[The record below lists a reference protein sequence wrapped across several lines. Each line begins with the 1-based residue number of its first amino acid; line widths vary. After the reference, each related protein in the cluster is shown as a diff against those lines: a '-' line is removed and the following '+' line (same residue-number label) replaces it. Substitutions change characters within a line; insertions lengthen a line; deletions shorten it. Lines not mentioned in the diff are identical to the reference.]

1 MPDRSAASSDATARR
16 VSDLV
21 WIAWL
26 LLSRR
31 FILRPYLSSLV
42 ELEKK
47 EALGKLAAQVAQPHS
62 DLRGSEK
69 YKRHVVEVFVR
80 RGLAQAA
87 QMARGA

>member
-1 MPDRSAASSDATARR
+1 MAGAEPT
-16 VSDLV
+16 
-21 WIAWL
+21 
-26 LLSRR
+26 
-31 FILRPYLSSLV
+31 
-42 ELEKK
+42 E
-47 EALGKLAAQVAQPHS
+47 EAFAEAGRLAAQVAQPHS